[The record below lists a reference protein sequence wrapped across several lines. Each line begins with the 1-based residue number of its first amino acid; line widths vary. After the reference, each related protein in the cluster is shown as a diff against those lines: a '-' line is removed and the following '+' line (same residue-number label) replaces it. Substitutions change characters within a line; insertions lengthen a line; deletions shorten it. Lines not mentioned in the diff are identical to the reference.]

1 MTNIQANSDN
11 KTVRLLAIPVKL
23 AIAACVSISVGGVLW
38 SCLAKVPIYANGVA
52 ILMPTN
58 KSKIFL
64 SQASGTVVYF
74 TEQQHHQ
81 NDQTRSLYDFGS
93 SNEDLSGKEILEL
106 ANYALTLGNKEGNS
120 SLVIASKKTLPN
132 KLLLS
137 MLDSDAAKAS
147 LRSAIIDAKL
157 ALKNNQASK
166 RELTYIDKKIS
177 RKITLLKKQLGTEN
191 KFLLAIQQLNKKG
204 YASEARLLDQESVV
218 LGIENEIISLED
230 ELESNQ
236 LQLLQL
242 DVSSQ
247 ESLATLAKALQDY
260 INNNLIF
267 STDNL
272 SIADVIAPHLTE
284 VKVNDSILRV
294 NVNHKSWKPG
304 FVIPGYVDE
313 ASVQRVMPGMKAL
326 LTPVGMSRAQYGGF
340 YGAVQ
345 SSSLLPQNEIEIV
358 DQLGDPGAASEII
371 GQIMRPVQVKI
382 KLQQS
387 SDQSDPNKA
396 GFVWSSQGKVPY
408 PVREGDRL
416 NLQIT
421 TQRIRPISLLIP
433 WLKQVIGESPPMIQ
447 SNSSSK

>member
-1 MTNIQANSDN
+1 MTNSQATPDD
-11 KTVRLLAIPVKL
+11 KTVRLLAVPVKL
-23 AIAACVSISVGGVLW
+23 AAAACISISVGGVLW

-58 KSKIFL
+58 QSKLFL
-64 SQASGTVVYF
+64 SQASGTVVHF
-74 TEQQHHQ
+74 TDQPQHQ
-81 NDQTRSLYDFGS
+81 NDQSRALYDFGS
-93 SNEDLSGKEILEL
+93 SNKELSSEEL
-106 ANYALTLGNKEGNS
+106 LALATYALNLGNKEAS
-120 SLVIASKKTLPN
+120 SPLIVASTKIIPN
-132 KLLLS
+132 KSLLS
-137 MLDSDAAKAS
+137 MIDSDSAKAS
-147 LRSAIIDAKL
+147 LRATILDAKL
-157 ALKNNQASK
+157 DLKSNEASK
-166 RELTYIDKKIS
+166 RELTYIDKKIR
-177 RKITLLKKQLGTEN
+177 RKIALMQKQLGTEN
-191 KFLLAIQQLNKKG
+191 KFLLAIRKLNDKG
-204 YASEARLLDQESVV
+204 YASEARLLDQESIVV
-218 LGIENEIISLED
+218 GIENEIISLQD

-236 LQLLQL
+236 SKLIQL

-247 ESLATLAKALQDY
+247 ESLTALLKALQNY
-260 INNNLIF
+260 IGSNLIF

-272 SIADVIAPHLTE
+272 SVADVIAPHLTE
-284 VKVNDSILRV
+284 VKVNASILRA
-294 NVNHKSWKPG
+294 NVNHKSLNHG
-304 FVIPGYVDE
+304 VVIPGYVGD
-313 ASVQRVMPGMKAL
+313 ASVQRVMPEMKAL

-340 YGAVQ
+340 YGVVE

-358 DQLGDPGAASEII
+358 NQLGDPGVANEIF
-371 GQIMRPVQVKI
+371 GQLKRPVLVKI

-447 SNSSSK
+447 SNSSS

>member
-1 MTNIQANSDN
+1 MTNSQASPDD
-11 KTVRLLAIPVKL
+11 KTVRLLAVPVKL
-23 AIAACVSISVGGVLW
+23 AAAACISLSVGGVLW

-58 KSKIFL
+58 QSKLFL
-64 SQASGTVVYF
+64 SQASGTVVHF
-74 TEQQHHQ
+74 SAQQHHQ
-81 NDQTRSLYDFGS
+81 NDQSRTLFDFGS
-93 SNEDLSGKEILEL
+93 SNEDLSNQEILAL
-106 ANYALTLGNKEGNS
+106 ANYALNLENKEVNS
-120 SLVIASKKTLPN
+120 PLIVASKKTIPN
-132 KLLLS
+132 KSLLS
-137 MLDSDAAKAS
+137 MLDSDGAKAS
-147 LRSAIIDAKL
+147 LRSAISDAKL
-157 ALKNNQASK
+157 NFKSNQASK
-166 RELTYIDKKIS
+166 RELNYIDKKIR
-177 RKITLLKKQLGTEN
+177 RKIALMQKQLGTEN
-191 KFLLAIQQLNKKG
+191 KFLLAIQKLNEKG

-218 LGIENEIISLED
+218 VSIENEIISLQD
-230 ELESNQ
+230 ELESNHLKLIQ
-236 LQLLQL
+236 LA
-242 DVSSQ
+242 VSSQ
-247 ESLATLAKALQDY
+247 EALSTLAKALQNY
-260 INNNLIF
+260 IGNNLIF

-294 NVNHKSWKPG
+294 NVNHKSLNHG
-304 FVIPGYVDE
+304 FVIPGYVGE

-340 YGAVQ
+340 YGVVE

-358 DQLGDPGAASEII
+358 NQLGDPGAASEIT
-371 GQIMRPVQVKI
+371 GQLKRPVLVKI

-421 TQRIRPISLLIP
+421 TQRIRPISLLLP

-447 SNSSSK
+447 SNSSS